1 MLESLALGFGL
12 RFADLHDR
20 EGLVRL
26 DGCFV
31 AFLAER
37 DRELHARLMAARAA
51 PAAVAGK
58 AESALIIELAPVLED
73 FIAALFGVGAQLRAL
88 ASRHAALAPL
98 YRVKRL
104 FVQRRAAQKHRPG
117 AAAGFVGQALRRQ
130 RHPLVAGPLAQLRV
144 GANQQPRVWRRA

>member
-1 MLESLALGFGL
+1 MSESLALGFDL

-37 DRELHARLMAARAA
+37 DRELHARLMAARAT

-58 AESALIIELAPVLED
+58 AESDLIVALAPVLED
-73 FIAALFGVGAQLRAL
+73 FIAELFGVGAELRAL
-88 ASRHAALAPL
+88 GSRHEALAPL
-98 YRVKRL
+98 
-104 FVQRRAAQKHRPG
+104 
-117 AAAGFVGQALRRQ
+117 
-130 RHPLVAGPLAQLRV
+130 
-144 GANQQPRVWRRA
+144 